1 MHYALI
7 IRQFKVDF
15 AKPGKV
21 SALGGQSGPRPH
33 WSDVRPCGVRH
44 ETDE

>member
-1 MHYALI
+1 M
-7 IRQFKVDF
+7 IRQFKVDS
-15 AKPGKV
+15 AGSGKV
-21 SALGGQSGPRPH
+21 SALKQANAASAEN